1 MDLRS
6 SQEIDCFWILN
17 GEWDSQFTNN
27 SNTSDNPNND
37 EAGVYKKFVLL
48 MRPCPKTTTAR
59 AKVFFE

>member
-1 MDLRS
+1 M
-6 SQEIDCFWILN
+6 
-17 GEWDSQFTNN
+17 NN

-37 EAGVYKKFVLL
+37 EAGVYKKFVPL